1 MSPLRFGT
9 DGVRGLA
16 NVDLTPELVVALGR
30 AAARVFGSDRP
41 FVVARDTR
49 RSGPMLEAAL
59 VAGLTA
65 EGADVE
71 VAGVLPTPAA
81 AYLSQARD
89 CPAAMIS
96 ASHNPFP
103 DNGIKFFARGGRKL
117 DDSVEEQV
125 EAQLDALMS
134 HPGRG
139 GETRAPAPSGAG
151 VGTSRPAAAPMDAY
165 VAHLVAALEG
175 RRLDGLRVV
184 VDCGHGAAVETAP
197 EALARLGAKVEV
209 RHADPDGTNINDGC
223 GSTHPEALQ
232 RDVVALGAQAGLAF
246 DGDADRLVAVD
257 ERGGLVDGDHL
268 LAVAALDL
276 RARGRLRHDTVVST
290 VMANLGFRQAMA
302 AHGVRVVET
311 KVGDRYV
318 LEAMESEGAIL
329 GGEQS
334 GHLIFADLATTGDGL
349 LSGLVILDAMARSGR
364 PLSELAAVV
373 TKLPQV
379 LRNIRVAD
387 RSGLDEAG
395 AFWAEV
401 AAVEAE
407 LGDGGRVLV
416 RPSGTEPFVR
426 IMVEAPSAEAAESYT
441 ARLTAAL
448 TSALGSA
455 PAGCPGPGVSP
466 N

>member
-1 MSPLRFGT
+1 MSLRFGT
-9 DGVRGLA
+9 DGVRGVA

-30 AAARVFGSDRP
+30 AAARVFGRDRP

-49 RSGPMLEAAL
+49 RSGSMLEAAL

-71 VAGVLPTPAA
+71 VAGVLPTPAV
-81 AYLSQARD
+81 AYLGQARD

-117 DDSVEEQV
+117 GDLVEEQV
-125 EAQLDALMS
+125 EAELDALLS
-134 HPGRG
+134 RSGSEPG
-139 GETRAPAPSGAG
+139 TSPPSGAG
-151 VGTSRPAAAPMDAY
+151 VGTSRLAAAPLDAY
-165 VAHLVAALEG
+165 VAHLVATLEG

-184 VDCGHGAAVETAP
+184 LDCGHGAAVQAAP
-197 EALARLGAKVEV
+197 EAVARLGAKVEV
-209 RHADPDGTNINDGC
+209 RHAEPDGTNINDGC
-223 GSTHPEALQ
+223 GSTHPQGLQ

-311 KVGDRYV
+311 QVGDRYV
-318 LEAMESEGAIL
+318 LEAMEAEGAVL

-349 LSGLVILDAMARSGR
+349 LSGLVLLDVMARSGR
-364 PLSELAAVV
+364 PLSELASVV

-379 LRNIRVAD
+379 LRNVRVAD
-387 RSGLDEAG
+387 RAGLGEAS
-395 AFWAEV
+395 AFWGEV

-407 LGDGGRVLV
+407 LGDAGRVLV
-416 RPSGTEPFVR
+416 RPSGTEPVVR
-426 IMVEAPSAEAAESYT
+426 VMVEAPTAEAAESYT
-441 ARLTAAL
+441 GRLAAALTAAL
-448 TSALGSA
+448 GS
-455 PAGCPGPGVSP
+455 GPDG
-466 N
+466 